1 MPQLG
6 RWLVVAGIVL
16 IVLGALFILAKP
28 LHVGSLP
35 GDVTI
40 GGKGWQIS
48 LLLGTSLVLSILLTL
63 ALNLLFRRR

>member
-16 IVLGALFILAKP
+16 IVLGALFIFAKP
-28 LHVGSLP
+28 LHIGSLP
-35 GDVTI
+35 GDVTVA
-40 GGKGWQIS
+40 GKGWQIS